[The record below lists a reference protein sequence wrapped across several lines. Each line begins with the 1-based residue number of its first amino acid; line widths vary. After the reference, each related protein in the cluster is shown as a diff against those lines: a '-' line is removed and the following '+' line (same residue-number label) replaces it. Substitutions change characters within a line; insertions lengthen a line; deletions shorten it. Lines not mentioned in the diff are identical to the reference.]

1 MLFLLYEASTMR
13 EVDSTG
19 RGGKAEYQARA
30 APILAACPESV
41 TTIAFDLPVPD
52 LGDVARKCLAM
63 ISTDWPMLECR
74 VPPR

>member
-1 MLFLLYEASTMR
+1 MLFLLYEASKMR

-30 APILAACPESV
+30 APILAASPESG
-41 TTIAFDLPVPD
+41 TTSAGEPPDPD

>member
-1 MLFLLYEASTMR
+1 MLFLLYEASKMR

-52 LGDVARKCLAM
+52 LGDVARECLAL
-63 ISTDWPMLECR
+63 IARAWPMLGCR
-74 VPPR
+74 VPRR